1 MDNLW
6 TEKDYLSTWFVFRDY
21 DSSLSR
27 SHSRKCRYAD
37 PDAELHERYDSSF
50 SVDHR
55 NLVQERAKKRRFSR
69 HTLGSRRP
77 ESIAS
82 CEMLPVQEE
91 EQEWD
96 DRHITRREELVRSFM
111 ISWDNGKAEWLPF
124 PGTK

>member
-1 MDNLW
+1 MVCIVGLRFTLTLTHN
-6 TEKDYLSTWFVFRDY
+6 
-21 DSSLSR
+21 
-27 SHSRKCRYAD
+27 SRKCRYAD
-37 PDAELHERYDSSF
+37 PDAELHDRYDSTF
-50 SVDHR
+50 SEEHR
-55 NLVQERAKKRRFSR
+55 NLVQERARKRRFNR

-77 ESIAS
+77 EGNAA
-82 CEMLPVQEE
+82 CEMLPVREE